1 MKSKIHASK
10 YLLIF
15 AAISVLSTS
24 AFAQGCDYEINAV
37 DKFSNEEEKLTNSI
51 VIARKVKRDNALPL
65 RKVLAQLRK
74 RNGERFLVLK
84 FPLTMVM
91 SPTFSDSDNKSKL
104 VLLLDNKQKVT
115 LLLFKLMNNQ
125 SDKIEFRYA
134 TDFVLFEEDIVLLKK
149 YKVTDI
155 RVGMNNNTFDM
166 RLDEDASEMLMESM
180 GCIE

>member
-1 MKSKIHASK
+1 MKSNIQVSK

-15 AAISVLSTS
+15 AALSFLS
-24 AFAQGCDYEINAV
+24 MGAFAQDCDYEINDV
-37 DKFSNEEEKLTNSI
+37 DGFNNQEEKLTNAI

-74 RNGERFLVLK
+74 KNGEQFLVLK

-104 VLLLDNKQKVT
+104 VLLLDNKKRLT
-115 LLLFKLMNNQ
+115 LPLAKLMNNQ
-125 SDKIEFRYA
+125 NDKVELRYA
-134 TDFVLFEEDIVLLKK
+134 TDFVLFEEDIAILKK
-149 YKVTDI
+149 HRITDI

-166 RLDEDASEMLMESM
+166 RLEENASEMLMESM
-180 GCIE
+180 GCID